1 MASAEGQTG
10 AAGSSHPPPL
20 RRALEALAWFL
31 LIAFLWGIDL
41 LTKLA
46 EVERLGLAKTADRL
60 IVEQVTSGLAV
71 LVLVPLVARW
81 VSMFPLRRG
90 AWAAAIVGHT
100 AGTVLFAFGHQ
111 TLMILQRIVWF
122 SLRGET
128 YIWREPFVANLI
140 VEYQKDIKIYLGIV
154 AIIAVYRYLRD
165 IRAPRSADT
174 DGRLLVQSGSGER
187 LLRFEEIAYLEAAG
201 NYVSVFA
208 QDREFLLRE
217 TMAGVLERLPDGR
230 FLRTHRRYIVNLDR
244 VVEIRSEDGK
254 QSVILDAGQSIPVSR
269 GYRPALRNALPA

>member
-1 MASAEGQTG
+1 M
-10 AAGSSHPPPL
+10 
-20 RRALEALAWFL
+20 RRAVETLAWFL

-60 IVEQVTSGLAV
+60 FVEQVTSGLAV
-71 LVLVPLVARW
+71 LVLVPFVARW
-81 VSMFPLRRG
+81 VSMFPLRRA

-122 SLRGET
+122 TLRGET
-128 YIWREPFVANLI
+128 YIWREPFVSNLI

-174 DGRLLVQSGSGER
+174 EGRLLVQSGSGER
-187 LLRFEEIAYLEAAG
+187 LLRFEEIVYLEAAG

-217 TMAGVLERLPDGR
+217 TMAGVLERLPEGR

-244 VVEIRSEDGK
+244 VVEIRNEDGR

-269 GYRPALRNALPA
+269 GYRPALRDALPA